1 MSSIDKISEILPCF
15 EETFQDLFSK
25 INTEENSYDAKMMRV
40 LTVLKNEFSDEQL
53 SLIQKEEWQF
63 IAHALFV
70 KVGQERAFDIEQ
82 EKTESF
88 FRNAVL
94 NKIEKAELGNPLLN

>member
-1 MSSIDKISEILPCF
+1 MSSINKISEILPCF

-25 INTEENSYDAKMMRV
+25 IDAEESSYDAKMMRV

-53 SLIQKEEWQF
+53 SLIPKEEWQF
-63 IAHALFV
+63 IAHALFTKLV
-70 KVGQERAFDIEQ
+70 QERAFDIEQ
-82 EKTESF
+82 EKTENF

-94 NKIEKAELGNPLLN
+94 NEIEKAEVGNPLLN